1 MKKKETW
8 NIEEFMEDLESHI
21 WAQDE
26 HSNDYQNGFSEAIEQ
41 IQNWIETHK
50 QILEAPNGAV
60 VSFVETRD
68 KY

>member
-1 MKKKETW
+1 MNQLRKKETW
-8 NIEEFMEDLESHI
+8 NIEEFLEDLESHI
-21 WAQDE
+21 QDE
-26 HSNDYQNGFSEAIEQ
+26 SDDYQEGFSEAIEQ